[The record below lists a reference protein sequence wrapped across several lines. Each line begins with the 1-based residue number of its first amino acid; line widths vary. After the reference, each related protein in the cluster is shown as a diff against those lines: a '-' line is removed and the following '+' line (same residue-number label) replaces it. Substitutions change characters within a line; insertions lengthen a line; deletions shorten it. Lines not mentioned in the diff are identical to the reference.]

1 MARNYVSTCMCPHPK
16 CILWVREGEKGSTT
30 QKLDHLPSQHGNQLH
45 LPFPDEAGNTEQK
58 GKRAQ

>member
-1 MARNYVSTCMCPHPK
+1 MCPHPK

-58 GKRAQ
+58 GKRTQ